1 MHSLAVMVVMVLNLN
16 YLNLAVKCAAK
27 ARAMPSAFTPAP
39 AAYYSDLP
47 QNTLKCRHYSPI
59 TMGFMVK

>member
-1 MHSLAVMVVMVLNLN
+1 MHSLAVMVLNLN
-16 YLNLAVKCAAK
+16 YLAVKCAAK

-47 QNTLKCRHYSPI
+47 QNTLKSRQNSPT
-59 TMGFMVK
+59 TMGFIVK